1 MKLTIINGIIHDL
14 AHHLEDQ
21 ILFGYYKDH
30 PKERITNILEEK
42 DSFDK
47 MCAFFFK
54 ERLTKSFDF
63 KRIKKINIE
72 ILRSL
77 TTLTISIKVK
87 VDDNEFKYQ
96 LKSMMTQK

>member
-42 DSFDK
+42 DKDLEAFEKLIFD
-47 MCAFFFK
+47 
-54 ERLTKSFDF
+54 
-63 KRIKKINIE
+63 
-72 ILRSL
+72 
-77 TTLTISIKVK
+77 
-87 VDDNEFKYQ
+87 
-96 LKSMMTQK
+96 